1 MLLAFSLYMSHG
13 LAIAQG
19 HKCGILR
26 VNIIAMIAV
35 KIESHLREQANYNLE
50 FRHFSV
56 HGPDIDSTSLSI

>member
-26 VNIIAMIAV
+26 VNIAMIGV
-35 KIESHLREQANYNLE
+35 KIESHLREQANCNLE

>member
-26 VNIIAMIAV
+26 VNITMIAV
-35 KIESHLREQANYNLE
+35 KIESHLREQANCNLE
-50 FRHFSV
+50 FQHVSV

>member
-26 VNIIAMIAV
+26 VNIAMIGV
-35 KIESHLREQANYNLE
+35 KIESHLREQANCNLE

-56 HGPDIDSTSLSI
+56 HDPDIDSISLSI

>member
-26 VNIIAMIAV
+26 VNIAMIAV
-35 KIESHLREQANYNLE
+35 KIENHLREQANCNLE

-56 HGPDIDSTSLSI
+56 HGPDIDSISLSI

>member
-1 MLLAFSLYMSHG
+1 MSHG

-26 VNIIAMIAV
+26 VNIVTIAV
-35 KIESHLREQANYNLE
+35 KIESHLREQANCNLE

-56 HGPDIDSTSLSI
+56 RGPDIDSTSLSI

>member
-26 VNIIAMIAV
+26 INIGMIAI
-35 KIESHLREQANYNLE
+35 KIESHLREQANCNLE
-50 FRHFSV
+50 FRHLSV

>member
-26 VNIIAMIAV
+26 VNIVMIAV
-35 KIESHLREQANYNLE
+35 KIKSHLREQANCNLE